1 MARTKGSKNVVTGTA
16 KENIVAVFNRLEGT
30 AGMAKWA
37 RDNLTEFYK
46 LYGRLIPAE
55 QHLSG
60 ALGTFSTTPSEPA
73 VTEQRY
79 PLEGA
84 DGSPAPGDPAPRH

>member
-1 MARTKGSKNVVTGTA
+1 MARTKGAKNVASGTA
-16 KENIVAVFNRLEGT
+16 KENIMAVFNRLEGT
-30 AGMAKWA
+30 AGMARWA
-37 RDNLTEFYK
+37 QRNLTEFYK

-60 ALGTFSTTPSEPA
+60 ALGSYTTDPQPA
-73 VTEQRY
+73 ITEQRN

-84 DGSPAPGDPAPRH
+84 NGSAAPSDPASRH